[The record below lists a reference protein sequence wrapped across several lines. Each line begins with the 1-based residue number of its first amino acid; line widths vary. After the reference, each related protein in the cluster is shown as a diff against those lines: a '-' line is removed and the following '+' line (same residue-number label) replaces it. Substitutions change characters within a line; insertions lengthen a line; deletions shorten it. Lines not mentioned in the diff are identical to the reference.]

1 MDIVDIVA
9 ELRIVRCEDGRMTAL
24 AEPLETPDA
33 DRSDTGGIALLTT
46 AHVFNDA
53 NQSVVPALLAFLV
66 AHHGFSLAS
75 AATLVLAM
83 NLSSS
88 IVQPLFGWLSD
99 KRAMPWVIPL
109 ALLVASTST
118 ALIGVAPDLPL
129 MLLAAL
135 IAGIGVAAF
144 HPDGARA
151 ASHFS
156 GAKRGLGMGLFSVGG
171 YGGFALGPILVTPL
185 LLAFG
190 LHGTLFL
197 IAPGAIM
204 AIVLACNMPRFDRAN
219 AHAHK
224 HRTRAGVDDWRGF
237 WLLATVV
244 ALRSTIFFASVTFLS
259 FFTIAVLHGTP
270 GQGAIVLDAMLLTGV
285 GGTLLGGHLADRFD
299 RRRIVGASLAIS
311 LLGAA
316 ALALAGAYAP
326 SFPLI
331 VVLSSLLGFGVSLSA
346 GVIVVLGQEYLP
358 HRVGVASGMT
368 LGLAVT
374 LGGVAAPVFGA
385 IGDRYGMIAVFATVA
400 GMALLSGALSLAL
413 PQVRPG
419 NPSRAKAA

>member
-1 MDIVDIVA
+1 
-9 ELRIVRCEDGRMTAL
+9 MTAL

-33 DRSDTGGIALLTT
+33 DRSDTGGIALLTV

-88 IVQPLFGWLSD
+88 VVQPLFGWLSD
-99 KRAMPWVIPL
+99 KRPMPWVIPL
-109 ALLVASTST
+109 ALVVASTST
-118 ALIGVAPDLPL
+118 ALIGVAPNLPL

-204 AIVLACNMPRFDRAN
+204 AIVLACNLPRFHRAN

-224 HRTRAGVDDWRGF
+224 HRTRSGVDDWRGF

-270 GQGAIVLDAMLLTGV
+270 GQGAIVLDVMLLTGV

-299 RRRIVGASLAIS
+299 RRRIIGASLAIS

-316 ALALAGAYAP
+316 ALALAGAFAP

-331 VVLSSLLGFGVSLSA
+331 VALASLLGFGVSLSA

-385 IGDRYGMIAVFATVA
+385 IGDHYGMVAVFAAVA

-419 NPSRAKAA
+419 NPSRARAA

>member
-1 MDIVDIVA
+1 
-9 ELRIVRCEDGRMTAL
+9 MTAL
-24 AEPLETPDA
+24 AESPNLPDV
-33 DRSDTGGIALLTT
+33 DRTDRGGIGILTA
-46 AHVFNDA
+46 AHVLNDA

-88 IVQPLFGWLSD
+88 VVQPLFGWLSD
-99 KRAMPWVIPL
+99 RHAMPWVIPV
-109 ALLVASTST
+109 ALVVASTAT
-118 ALIGVAPDLPL
+118 ALIGVAPSLPW

-135 IAGIGVAAF
+135 VAGIGIAAF

-151 ASHFS
+151 ANHFS

-185 LLAFG
+185 LLAYG

-197 IAPGAIM
+197 IAPGVVM
-204 AIVLACNMPRFDRAN
+204 AIVLAFNMPRFARARE
-219 AHAHK
+219 HAHG
-224 HRTRAGVDDWRGF
+224 RRERNGVDDWRGF
-237 WLLATVV
+237 WMLSAVV
-244 ALRSTIFFASVTFLS
+244 ALRSTIFFAGVTFLG
-259 FFTIAVLHGTP
+259 FFTMAVLHGTP
-270 GQGAIVLDAMLLTGV
+270 GQGSIVLDAMLLTGI

-299 RRRIVGASLAIS
+299 RRWIISTSLAIS
-311 LLGAA
+311 LAGAA
-316 ALALAGAYAP
+316 ALALAGAFAP
-326 SFPLI
+326 NFASI
-331 VVLSSLLGFGVSLSA
+331 VVLAAVFGFGVSLSA

-374 LGGVAAPVFGA
+374 LGGIAAPVFGA
-385 IGDRYGMIAVFATVA
+385 VGDRFGLIVVFTAVAAIALVA
-400 GMALLSGALSLAL
+400 GALSLLL
-413 PQVRPG
+413 PQIKPG
-419 NPSRAKAA
+419 KPSRVNAA

>member
-1 MDIVDIVA
+1 
-9 ELRIVRCEDGRMTAL
+9 MTAL
-24 AEPLETPDA
+24 AEPLETPNA
-33 DRSDTGGIALLTT
+33 DRSDTGGIALLTV

-75 AATLVLAM
+75 AATLVMAM

-88 IVQPLFGWLSD
+88 VVQPLFGWLSD
-99 KRAMPWVIPL
+99 RRAMPWVIPL
-109 ALLVASTST
+109 ALVVASTST
-118 ALIGVAPDLPL
+118 ALIGVAPNLPL

-197 IAPGAIM
+197 IAPGVIM
-204 AIVLACNMPRFDRAN
+204 AIVLLCNMSRFDRAN

-224 HRTRAGVDDWRGF
+224 HRARSGVDDWRGF
-237 WLLATVV
+237 WLLSAVV

-259 FFTIAVLHGTP
+259 FFTIAVLRGTP

-299 RRRIVGASLAIS
+299 RRRIIGASLAIS

-316 ALALAGAYAP
+316 SLALAGAFVP

-331 VVLSSLLGFGVSLSA
+331 VVLAALLGFGVSLSA

-358 HRVGVASGMT
+358 HRVGIASGMT

-374 LGGVAAPVFGA
+374 LGGIAAPVFGA
-385 IGDRYGMIAVFATVA
+385 IGDRFGMIAVFAAVA
-400 GMALLSGALSLAL
+400 GMALLSGSLSFAL
-413 PQVRPG
+413 PQIKPG
-419 NPSRAKAA
+419 KSRRASAA

>member
-1 MDIVDIVA
+1 
-9 ELRIVRCEDGRMTAL
+9 MTAL

-33 DRSDTGGIALLTT
+33 DRSDTGGIALLTV

-75 AATLVLAM
+75 AATLVMAM

-88 IVQPLFGWLSD
+88 VVQPLFGWLSD

-109 ALLVASTST
+109 ALVVASTGT
-118 ALIGVAPDLPL
+118 ALIGVAPNMPL

-151 ASHFS
+151 ANHFS

-197 IAPGAIM
+197 IAPGVIM
-204 AIVLACNMPRFDRAN
+204 AIVLLCNMPRFDRAN

-224 HRTRAGVDDWRGF
+224 HRARSGVDDWRGF
-237 WLLATVV
+237 WLLSAVV

-299 RRRIVGASLAIS
+299 RRRIIGASLAIS
-311 LLGAA
+311 LLGAVS
-316 ALALAGAYAP
+316 LALAGAFAP

-331 VVLSSLLGFGVSLSA
+331 VVLAAFLGFGVSLSA

-374 LGGVAAPVFGA
+374 LGGIAAPVFGA
-385 IGDRYGMIAVFATVA
+385 IGDRFGMIAVFAAVA
-400 GMALLSGALSLAL
+400 GMAVLSGSLSLAL
-413 PQVRPG
+413 PQIKPG
-419 NPSRAKAA
+419 KSSRASAA

>member
-1 MDIVDIVA
+1 
-9 ELRIVRCEDGRMTAL
+9 MTAL
-24 AEPLETPDA
+24 AEPLDLPDA
-33 DRSDTGGIALLTT
+33 DRTDRGGIGILAV
-46 AHVFNDA
+46 AHVLNDA

-66 AHHGFSLAS
+66 AHHGFTLAS

-88 IVQPLFGWLSD
+88 VVQPLFGWLSD
-99 KRAMPWVIPL
+99 KRPMPWVIPV
-109 ALLVASTST
+109 ALVVASTAT
-118 ALIGVAPDLPL
+118 ALIGVAPSLPW

-135 IAGIGVAAF
+135 IAGIGIAAF

-151 ASHFS
+151 ANHFS

-197 IAPGAIM
+197 IAPGVAM
-204 AIVLACNMPRFDRAN
+204 AIVLALNMPRFARAR

-224 HRTRAGVDDWRGF
+224 RRERNGVDDWRGF
-237 WLLATVV
+237 WMLSAVV
-244 ALRSTIFFASVTFLS
+244 ALRSTIFFAGVTFLG

-270 GQGAIVLDAMLLTGV
+270 GQGSIVLDAMLLTGI

-299 RRRIVGASLAIS
+299 RRKIVSLSLAIS
-311 LLGAA
+311 LIGAA
-316 ALALAGAYAP
+316 SLALAGAFVPNFA
-326 SFPLI
+326 LI
-331 VVLSSLLGFGVSLSA
+331 VVLAAIFGFGVSLSA

-358 HRVGVASGMT
+358 TRVGIASGMT

-374 LGGVAAPVFGA
+374 LGGIAAPVFGT
-385 IGDRYGMIAVFATVA
+385 IGDHLGMIAVFATVA
-400 GMALLSGALSLAL
+400 AMALLSGALSLAL
-413 PQVRPG
+413 PRVTSG
-419 NPSRAKAA
+419 KVAAVAPS